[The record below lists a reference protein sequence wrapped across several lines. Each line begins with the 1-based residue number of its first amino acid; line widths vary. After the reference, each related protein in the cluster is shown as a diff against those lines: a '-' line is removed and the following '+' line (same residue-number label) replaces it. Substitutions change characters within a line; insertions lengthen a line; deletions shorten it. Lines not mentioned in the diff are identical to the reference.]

1 MKKVQYFPHDYNAR
15 NDPKLIEVKMDM
27 GNSGVGIYWSLIEM
41 LYEEGGK
48 IEMKRIKAIAY
59 SLNECLANVEQ
70 LLSNYDLFANDGVYF
85 WSNSVL
91 HRLESIENISK
102 ERRKAAKKSVKARA
116 EIRKKLVDIQE
127 DKTDSKSLANAEQ
140 MLSNCLINA
149 EQINKNKINKI
160 KEINNINNNPIGYES
175 FSFDFVNEE
184 FYEVFKEWLDYKRER
199 KEKYKTQKSLEL
211 AFSKLMRLSNYDLQ
225 KAKEIVEQSMAN
237 NWAGLFELKEDGKD
251 RRSNQQ
257 DRALQAGA
265 SAIAEL
271 FREKEEQGVD

>member
-1 MKKVQYFPHDYNAR
+1 MKKAQYFPHDYNAR

-27 GNSGVGIYWSLIEM
+27 GNSGIGIYWSLIEM

-70 LLSNYDLFANDGVYF
+70 LLSNYDLFANDGIYF

-116 EIRKKLVDIQE
+116 EKRKELINIQE
-127 DKTDSKSLANAEQ
+127 DIIESKSSANAEQ
-140 MLSNCLINA
+140 MLSNCLTNA

-184 FYEVFKEWLDYKRER
+184 FYDVFVEWLNYKRER

-211 AFSKLMRLSNYDLQ
+211 AFSKLLRLSDYNLQ
-225 KAKEIVEQSMAN
+225 NAKEIVEQSMAN

-257 DRALQAGA
+257 ELALQAGA
-265 SAIAEL
+265 SAVFNL
-271 FREKEEQGVD
+271 FQEREK

>member
-1 MKKVQYFPHDYNAR
+1 MKKAQYFPHDYNAR

-116 EIRKKLVDIQE
+116 EKRKELINIQE
-127 DKTDSKSLANAEQ
+127 DIIESKSSANAEQ
-140 MLSNCLINA
+140 MLSNCLTNA

-160 KEINNINNNPIGYES
+160 KENNNNNNNPIGYES

-184 FYEVFKEWLDYKRER
+184 FYDVFVEWLNYKRER

-211 AFSKLMRLSNYDLQ
+211 AFSKLLRLSDYNLQ
-225 KAKEIVEQSMAN
+225 NAKEIVEQSMAN
-237 NWAGLFELKEDGKD
+237 NWAGLFKLKEDGKD

-257 DRALQAGA
+257 ELALQAGA
-265 SAIAEL
+265 SAVFNL
-271 FREKEEQGVD
+271 FQEREK